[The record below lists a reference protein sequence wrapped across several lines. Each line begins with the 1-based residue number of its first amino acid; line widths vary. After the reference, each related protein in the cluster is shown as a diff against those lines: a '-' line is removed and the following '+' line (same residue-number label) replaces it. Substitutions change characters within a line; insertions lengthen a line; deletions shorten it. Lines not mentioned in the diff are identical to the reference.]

1 MGYAPQNM
9 YPVLRYKDAH
19 AAIDFLC
26 EAFGFERHAVYESD
40 DGAVDHAQLA
50 NGSGMV
56 MLSTERDD
64 DDRGYGKHAGQGW
77 IYVVVDDPDAHF
89 ARAKAAGA
97 TIIRE
102 LEDQDYGS
110 RDYSAKD
117 PEGNI
122 WSFGTYDPATA
133 PVESAGE
140 GASAGS

>member
-1 MGYAPQNM
+1 MDHAPQNV

-26 EAFGFERHAVYESD
+26 EAFGFERHAVYERD
-40 DGAVDHAQLA
+40 DGTVEHAQLSH
-50 NGSGMV
+50 GSGMV

-64 DDRGYGKHAGQGW
+64 EDRGYGKHAGQGW
-77 IYVVVDDPDAHF
+77 LYVVVKDPDQHF
-89 ARAKAAGA
+89 AQAKAAGA
-97 TIIRE
+97 QIIRE

-117 PEGNI
+117 PEDNI

-133 PVESAGE
+133 PVEEASSTSA
-140 GASAGS
+140 